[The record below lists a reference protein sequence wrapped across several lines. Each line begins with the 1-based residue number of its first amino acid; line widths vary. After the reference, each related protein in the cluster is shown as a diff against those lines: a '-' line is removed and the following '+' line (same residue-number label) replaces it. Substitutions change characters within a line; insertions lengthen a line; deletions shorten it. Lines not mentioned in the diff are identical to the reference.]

1 MKTRPFEH
9 YRKLIYETRVQ
20 LIYANSMGYLEKF
33 YKVNL
38 KKGEIIETLMK
49 RLPTHIRYIGDKPNL
64 MVSLPKGSRIV
75 KTIIAE
81 AFVKDYSY
89 NKFIISFI
97 DGDYKNCNLMNLKL
111 NTRTMT
117 SRNNGLKNGIK
128 IKYKKKGEQNYQLAL
143 SQRDLAKKL
152 FINEREVW
160 CYFNGKLKDNTK
172 SYLYEFDLEIV
183 KT

>member
-1 MKTRPFEH
+1 MKRPFEH

-33 YKVNL
+33 YKANL
-38 KKGEIIETLMK
+38 KKGEIVETLMK
-49 RLPTHIRYIGDKPNL
+49 RLSTHTRMLGNKPNL

-81 AFVKDYSY
+81 AFFKGYSH
-89 NKFIISFI
+89 NKFIIRHI
-97 DGDYKNCNLMNLKL
+97 DGNYQNCNLMNLKL
-111 NTRTMT
+111 EPRLET
-117 SRNNGLKNGIK
+117 SRNNGLKNGNK
-128 IKYKKKGEQNYQLAL
+128 IKYKRKDEGTYKLAL

-160 CYFNGKLKDNTK
+160 CYFNGRLKDKTK